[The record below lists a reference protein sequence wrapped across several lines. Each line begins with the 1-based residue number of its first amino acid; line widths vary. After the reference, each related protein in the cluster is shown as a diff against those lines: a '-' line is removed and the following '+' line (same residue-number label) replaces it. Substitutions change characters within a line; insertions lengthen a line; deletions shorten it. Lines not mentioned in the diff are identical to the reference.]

1 MLFTVWHGIC
11 HWRFS
16 CRLTHFV
23 LPAFRWPR
31 MSSSPATSSE
41 SFLVPWKTSL
51 VSFSRRC
58 VCRKCIVPC
67 YSSAVRDV
75 RSSGKR
81 LFSLFFLIHSNDGI
95 GIFWFLVLGKM
106 GFEETD
112 PCEGINGAGIA
123 YKEFSCLYPQIEP
136 LYFGWVKAVDQVC
149 HL

>member
-1 MLFTVWHGIC
+1 
-11 HWRFS
+11 
-16 CRLTHFV
+16 
-23 LPAFRWPR
+23 

-41 SFLVPWKTSL
+41 SFLVPLKTIL
-51 VSFSRRC
+51 VSFSRRWC
-58 VCRKCIVPC
+58 VCRKCVVPC

-81 LFSLFFLIHSNDGI
+81 FVRVLSFSYSLQRRNRNILIYCA
-95 GIFWFLVLGKM
+95 GKM

-136 LYFGWVKAVDQVC
+136 LYFG
-149 HL
+149 